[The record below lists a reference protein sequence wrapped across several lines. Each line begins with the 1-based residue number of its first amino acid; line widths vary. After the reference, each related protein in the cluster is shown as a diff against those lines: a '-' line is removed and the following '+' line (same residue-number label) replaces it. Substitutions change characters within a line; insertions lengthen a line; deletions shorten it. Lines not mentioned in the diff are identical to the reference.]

1 MKGGTAVYGL
11 QLVLV
16 LVVLGGLIAYLGDI
30 VGMRVGRGRL
40 SLFGLRP
47 KHSSIIITV
56 ATGAL
61 IAAVSLTVIALASK
75 PVQTAL
81 FRLEEIQAEL
91 AQTSEAL
98 RASEEELEELKAA
111 LDAAAAELDAVRR
124 EKERLAHEV
133 KAAKAALEE
142 VRTSLKAPRRVDRS
156 AGPVA

>member
-1 MKGGTAVYGL
+1 MYGI
-11 QLVLV
+11 QLVLF

-47 KHSSIIITV
+47 RHSSVVMTV
-56 ATGAL
+56 ASGAL
-61 IAAVSLTVIALASK
+61 IAAVSLAVIALASK

-81 FRLEEIQAEL
+81 FQLEEIQAEL

-124 EKERLAHEV
+124 EKERLAREV
-133 KAAKAALEE
+133 KAAKGALDEI
-142 VRTSLKAPRRVDRS
+142 RTSLMEPRRVDS
-156 AGPVA
+156 GGVPVA